1 MATSER
7 MRQFFTRERAEA
19 GQPLPLFYPWGE
31 PTGEWIQ
38 VRGADCAEYRRVKE
52 NFDRDV
58 IEAVIDAKGDPAKA
72 VMPKLSILERQAV
85 ALIVGWSF
93 EDPCTPE
100 AVANLLYEAPQIID
114 QVKRFAEDRRNFYK
128 PASPNISDGSS
139 GNVNSTES
147 QPQDQDKA

>member
-7 MRQFFTRERAEA
+7 MRQFFTREKAEA
-19 GQPLPLFYPWGE
+19 GLRLPLYFPWGE
-31 PTGEWIQ
+31 PTGEWVQ
-38 VRGADCAEYRRVKE
+38 VRGAECAEYRRAKE

-72 VMPKLSILERQAV
+72 VMPKLSISERQAV
-85 ALIVGWSF
+85 ALIAGWSF

-100 AVANLLYEAPQIID
+100 AVVNLLHEAPQIID

-128 PASPNISDGSS
+128 PASPNTSDGSS
-139 GNVNSTES
+139 GNASSTET
-147 QPQDQDKA
+147 PHQDQDKA